1 MTSGT
6 GTCSVTATKAADT
19 NYASATS
26 AASTVAATLATQAI
40 SWTQQGP
47 YTYGQSAIALTATGG
62 SSGNAVTYTVVSGP
76 GSISGSMLTIS
87 GAGSIVIYANQA
99 GNTNYSA
106 ATQVQQTITVNPASV
121 TATAGSYSGV
131 YDGSTHTLSAC
142 QVTGVYMGS
151 LTCNNNPTGPVGP
164 GAGSGTVTPSLGGDT
179 LTNYSITSNS
189 GSWNITQASSTV
201 SVTCPGS
208 VIYNGTTQTPC
219 TASVTGVGGLNQSLT
234 VNYSNNMSAG
244 SATAS
249 ATFAG
254 DANHAGSSN
263 NGGFTINP
271 APVTATAGSYS
282 GVYDGSTHALS
293 ACQVTGAY
301 TGSLICTNNPAGPV
315 GPGVGS
321 GAVTP
326 SISGDTLT
334 NYSITSNSG
343 SWSITQASQTISF
356 TTNAPSSEVYNGQ
369 FTVAATA
376 TSGLAVTFTSLGA
389 CSNSGATYTMTSGTG
404 TCMVMV
410 NQAGNTNYAAA
421 TQVTQTVNATLASQ
435 TINFTQPASPV
446 TYGASVSLVAVG
458 GSSGNPVTF
467 SIISGPGSVSG
478 ANGAALSFTGVGTVV
493 VAANQA
499 GSSNYTA
506 ATQVT
511 RSITVNPA
519 VLTVTANNASM
530 NVGGTVPTLTASYSG
545 FVNGDTSAVLGGSP
559 SLTTTATSSSPAGN
573 YPITA
578 ALGTL
583 TAANYTFNFVNGTF
597 SVVTPPTTSDTVST
611 TLTGSAAA
619 GYVLTITV
627 QNTGASAISN
637 VVLTAATLGSTS
649 GTPLP
654 QTWGTIAA
662 GSAAIFTV
670 NFPGSVGADGAGVA
684 ERYSGTYTGGSF
696 VGSFRSVTLP

>member
-1 MTSGT
+1 
-6 GTCSVTATKAADT
+6 
-19 NYASATS
+19 
-26 AASTVAATLATQAI
+26 
-40 SWTQQGP
+40 
-47 YTYGQSAIALTATGG
+47 
-62 SSGNAVTYTVVSGP
+62 
-76 GSISGSMLTIS
+76 
-87 GAGSIVIYANQA
+87 
-99 GNTNYSA
+99 
-106 ATQVQQTITVNPASV
+106 
-121 TATAGSYSGV
+121 
-131 YDGSTHTLSAC
+131 
-142 QVTGVYMGS
+142 
-151 LTCNNNPTGPVGP
+151 P

-179 LTNYSITSNS
+179 LANYSITSNS
-189 GSWNITQASSTV
+189 GSWSITQASSTV

-208 VIYNGTTQTPC
+208 VTYNGTAQTPC
-219 TASVTGVGGLNQSLT
+219 TAGVTGAGGLNQSLT
-234 VNYSNNMSAG
+234 VNYSNNTSAG

-254 DANHAGSSN
+254 DTNHAGSN
-263 NGGFTINP
+263 NSGGFTINP

-293 ACQVTGAY
+293 ACQVAGVY
-301 TGSLICTNNPAGPV
+301 TGSLTCTNNPTGPQVAGVYTGSLTCTNNPTGPV
-315 GPGVGS
+315 GPGAGS
-321 GAVTP
+321 GTVTP
-326 SISGDTLT
+326 SLGGDTLA

-343 SWSITQASQTISF
+343 SWSITQTSQTISF
-356 TTNAPSSEVYNGQ
+356 TTNAPSNEVYNGQ

-376 TSGLAVTFTSLGA
+376 TSGLAVTFTSSGA

-404 TCMVMV
+404 TCLVMA

-435 TINFTQPASPV
+435 AINFTQPSSPV
-446 TYGASVSLVAVG
+446 TYGASVSLVAAG
-458 GSSGNPVTF
+458 GFSGNPVTF
-467 SIISGPGSVSG
+467 SVISGPGSVSG
-478 ANGAALSFTGVGTVV
+478 ANGATLSFTGVGTVV

-499 GSSNYTA
+499 GSSNYAA

-511 RSITVNPA
+511 RSITVNQA

-530 NVGGTVPTLTASYSG
+530 NVGGAVPTLTASYSG

-559 SLTTTATSSSPAGN
+559 TLTTTATSSSPAGN
-573 YPITA
+573 YPITV

-583 TAANYTFNFVNGTF
+583 TAANYTFTFVNGTL

-637 VVLTAATLGSTS
+637 AVLTAATLGSTS
-649 GTPLP
+649 GSPLP

-662 GSAAIFTV
+662 GSAAVFTV